1 MEQSPNKK
9 TLRRITENLATGKEK
24 LGILPLKFLQKENP
38 LPYLFFE
45 IFPQINKTRL
55 PAEELRSFF

>member
-9 TLRRITENLATGKEK
+9 TLRRITDNQATGKE
-24 LGILPLKFLQKENP
+24 LLRILPLKFLQKENP

>member
-9 TLRRITENLATGKEK
+9 ILRRITDNQAIGKEI
-24 LGILPLKFLQKENP
+24 LGILPLKFSQKENP
-38 LPYLFFE
+38 LPYLLFE

>member
-9 TLRRITENLATGKEK
+9 TLRRTTDNRAIGKEK

-55 PAEELRSFF
+55 HAEELRSFF